1 MTAWFKVTSRTRS
14 ASLLPQA
21 THWGKPDV
29 TSLSHGEAHVALGA
43 LLHQNRAFCPQQGQ
57 SWEAAP
63 GNADP
68 APGLYLLRNP
78 GQNLPAKL
86 LQVLPHTWRWPHSR
100 HMMAGASKFGEI
112 VTWQEVTERLQA
124 PIPVLPPL
132 SGSLKTH
139 LHCAWSFP
147 PVFLAVPPKP
157 SPTCQGPT
165 GVGRQGPLPSGML

>member
-1 MTAWFKVTSRTRS
+1 MWPWEPSHIRTEPSVHSRDSPGRR
-14 ASLLPQA
+14 PQG
-21 THWGKPDV
+21 TQTQP
-29 TSLSHGEAHVALGA
+29 
-43 LLHQNRAFCPQQGQ
+43 
-57 SWEAAP
+57 
-63 GNADP
+63 
-68 APGLYLLRNP
+68 PGLYLLRDP

-86 LQVLPHTWRWPHSR
+86 LQVLPSTWRWPHSR
-100 HMMAGASKFGEI
+100 HVMTGAAKFGEI

-157 SPTCQGPT
+157 SPTRQGPT
-165 GVGRQGPLPSGML
+165 GVGRLGPLPSGMLCSSFKPGPSTLSHRMLKICNGLRRP